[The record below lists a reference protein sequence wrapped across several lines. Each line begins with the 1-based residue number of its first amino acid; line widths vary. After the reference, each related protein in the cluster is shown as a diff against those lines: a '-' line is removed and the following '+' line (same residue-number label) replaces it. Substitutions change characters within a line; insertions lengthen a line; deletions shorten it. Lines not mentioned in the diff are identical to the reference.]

1 MTYAADERVDAYIDA
16 LPDWQRAICRQVR
29 ELVHAAGSEV
39 SETIKRGRQPY
50 FVLQG
55 QHLRAPRGQGPRSA
69 YSSTMAAS
77 SLILT
82 GS

>member
-29 ELVHAAGSEV
+29 ELVHAADSEV
-39 SETIKRGRQPY
+39 SETIKRGRQAY

-55 QHLRAPRGQGPRSA
+55 NSRAPRGQGPTST